1 MHLDTHRADRCIA
14 LLLQNLDATLE
25 GLLHVVKHAFEV
37 IGGLDHGAVHVLD
50 VLHRLAGVQDGDG
63 GSIVDVHHKR
73 FPFVR
78 VAHLRLIDQLGG
90 GVQAVVERCPRL
102 ILGRDVLFRQE
113 HVVLVHHAGCCSS
126 HSCSYIHTVVGAA
139 PARVVVIG
147 VTVVVVTMMG
157 VTLAFG
163 SRLHIEISLI
173 PLPPL
178 VRCKETDRAGS

>member
-90 GVQAVVERCPRL
+90 GVRL
-102 ILGRDVLFRQE
+102 SLSAAHGSSLDVMFSSDRNMLF
-113 HVVLVHHAGCCSS
+113 SS
-126 HSCSYIHTVVGAA
+126 T
-139 PARVVVIG
+139 
-147 VTVVVVTMMG
+147 
-157 VTLAFG
+157 TLAVAAATAAVT
-163 SRLHIEISLI
+163 STQLLA
-173 PLPPL
+173 PLPL
-178 VRCKETDRAGS
+178 VLLLLVLLLLLLL